1 MQKSAIVL
9 NKTKKEKFRLG
20 SILALAV
27 SLLALT
33 APPVAQ
39 ATTTIFGSFPRITA
53 TLDLGKITIIP
64 PTTNSPGEWSFTSSN
79 SKVATVAGS
88 TLTLFSAGSSTITA
102 TQAASG
108 VYTQRSRSTLL
119 IVGPGTPT
127 LGEFADQTISITRQS
142 FTLTPPTSTSNG
154 SWTYISA
161 NPLIASITD
170 NVVKFLDGG
179 KVEIIATQSN
189 TLNWKSAST
198 RMTLTIVA
206 IPAVIGTFGDITLNK
221 DSVGSITLIPPTSNS
236 PGTWSFTSSNPQV
249 ATIYGRT
256 LTPIAIG
263 TSIITAIQA
272 HSGNYGSAKI
282 SMILTVQAA
291 LPPLGAF
298 ADVTAPFSSTS
309 LNTLILHPPTS
320 KSLGAWTFESSDPL
334 VATVNNSMATLLK
347 PGTTTITAKQSAM
360 GTYGP
365 SSPVSMTLTVV
376 GTPTVDVWSNIE
388 KVVKDPDF
396 SLLPPTSNSPGAW
409 TFTSADPDVAEIV
422 GDVVKVKGAGQTVIT
437 ATQAATPIWT
447 QTTAQMTIR
456 VFGNIPTIGAFA
468 SIEAGVGDTP
478 IVIKAPTSNSTGAWT
493 YTSSNKKVAT
503 ISGTS
508 LVIVGVGVATIT
520 ATQKPAGNYSQS
532 NTVQTT
538 VTVKP
543 KPIVGDFSN
552 LKIVF
557 GTVAPVIVNPTSTST
572 APWGFKSSNPAV
584 VTFSDSIVQMRGVG
598 TATITA
604 TQAGTAEFAP
614 IVKTFTI
621 QVLAV
626 PVVKVPVVKNPVV
639 KSAIKVAV
647 AKRVITVAAK
657 SAKAKVTINGAKAKV
672 GKNTVK
678 QGKQTVLVKISD
690 KVVYKKTFTIR

>member
-1 MQKSAIVL
+1 
-9 NKTKKEKFRLG
+9 
-20 SILALAV
+20 
-27 SLLALT
+27 
-33 APPVAQ
+33 
-39 ATTTIFGSFPRITA
+39 
-53 TLDLGKITIIP
+53 
-64 PTTNSPGEWSFTSSN
+64 
-79 SKVATVAGS
+79 
-88 TLTLFSAGSSTITA
+88 
-102 TQAASG
+102 
-108 VYTQRSRSTLL
+108 
-119 IVGPGTPT
+119 
-127 LGEFADQTISITRQS
+127 
-142 FTLTPPTSTSNG
+142 
-154 SWTYISA
+154 
-161 NPLIASITD
+161 
-170 NVVKFLDGG
+170 
-179 KVEIIATQSN
+179 
-189 TLNWKSAST
+189 
-198 RMTLTIVA
+198 
-206 IPAVIGTFGDITLNK
+206 
-221 DSVGSITLIPPTSNS
+221 
-236 PGTWSFTSSNPQV
+236 
-249 ATIYGRT
+249 
-256 LTPIAIG
+256 
-263 TSIITAIQA
+263 
-272 HSGNYGSAKI
+272 
-282 SMILTVQAA
+282 
-291 LPPLGAF
+291 
-298 ADVTAPFSSTS
+298 
-309 LNTLILHPPTS
+309 
-320 KSLGAWTFESSDPL
+320 
-334 VATVNNSMATLLK
+334 
-347 PGTTTITAKQSAM
+347 
-360 GTYGP
+360 
-365 SSPVSMTLTVV
+365 MTLTVV

-388 KVVKDPDF
+388 KVVKIQIF
-396 SLLPPTSNSPGAW
+396 HCCHRHPTPRSMDLYP
-409 TFTSADPDVAEIV
+409 ADPDVAEIV

-626 PVVKVPVVKNPVV
+626 PV
-639 KSAIKVAV
+639 
-647 AKRVITVAAK
+647 
-657 SAKAKVTINGAKAKV
+657 
-672 GKNTVK
+672 
-678 QGKQTVLVKISD
+678 
-690 KVVYKKTFTIR
+690 